1 MAAAII
7 LLLIPHG
14 ITGKEIEVIHNRLH
28 PRGQLFIQ

>member
-14 ITGKEIEVIHNRLH
+14 ITREEVEVIHNRLH
-28 PRGQLFIQ
+28 PRCQLFI